1 MFPRNCS
8 SHALRKKV
16 PVHLPHLHHQQNPFH
31 HHQHS
36 NPHLPITRR
45 RQSYQLVRCPPPLP
59 PPAAEGDTAHPWRH
73 MVDTRS
79 VISLYHCNDMAVQN
93 EKFGTIHSWKR
104 GNYVTI
110 QISVFKTSPCPEMIV
125 VKLKWAA
132 VGLLST
138 FITPTGINTPPHS
151 LENAKECQ
159 V

>member
-1 MFPRNCS
+1 
-8 SHALRKKV
+8 
-16 PVHLPHLHHQQNPFH
+16 
-31 HHQHS
+31 
-36 NPHLPITRR
+36 
-45 RQSYQLVRCPPPLP
+45 
-59 PPAAEGDTAHPWRH
+59 
-73 MVDTRS
+73 
-79 VISLYHCNDMAVQN
+79 MAVQN

-104 GNYVTI
+104 GNYVTT